1 MLHNILAEHVH
12 LVQILVQAE
21 ERFWSTLYISRPA
34 AMSDRA
40 EVASKISD
48 LADLLGERKERI
60 AHAVKII
67 FENKMCLHCSRVY
80 LRGMAQRERCTAV
93 RPGLPSPALNASAK
107 TDAKSPAIE
116 KKFALHLQTHSSGCP
131 RI

>member
-34 AMSDRA
+34 AMADRA

-80 LRGMAQRERCTAV
+80 LLEWLSEKDVQQYDQAY
-93 RPGLPSPALNASAK
+93 RPQHWCK
-107 TDAKSPAIE
+107 CED
-116 KKFALHLQTHSSGCP
+116 
-131 RI
+131 

>member
-1 MLHNILAEHVH
+1 MA
-12 LVQILVQAE
+12 
-21 ERFWSTLYISRPA
+21 
-34 AMSDRA
+34 DRA

-80 LRGMAQRERCTAV
+80 LLEWLSEKDVQQYDQVTV
-93 RPGLPSPALNASAK
+93 PSTGASAK